1 MPTHTGGKDG
11 RRRPRVVVVGAG
23 FAGLRAVHRLA
34 RSKCDVL
41 LIDRRN
47 HHVFQPLLYQ
57 VATAALSPADI
68 AAPIRSVVRRL
79 ENVQVR
85 LGEVISVDLKR
96 GAVVLSDERIAYD
109 WLILAAGARHAY
121 FGNDHWERRAPGL
134 KSIEDALEL
143 RRRILMAFERAEL
156 EDDEDARR
164 ANLTF
169 VVVGGGPTGVEM
181 AGALREIAVETIPD
195 DFRRIDTKTA
205 RIILLEGGPR
215 LLASMS
221 EEASRR
227 ALAQLDA
234 MGVEVR
240 LNTFVSDIDEDSV
253 WVGDRAVKAANV
265 IWAAGVQAS
274 PLVRGMGASLDTQG
288 RVEVGADCSVPDHPN
303 VFVVGDLAAQ
313 VDAATGRPVPGVA
326 QGAIQMGD
334 FVGRLIRD
342 ELRMMRAPVSERPA
356 FRYRNKGDMATIG
369 RARAVADLGGR
380 TFGGFFAWI
389 LWSLIHVTF
398 LIGFRNKLLVMINW
412 AWQWAVQARGAR
424 LITES
429 GSGTRERPRRS
440 T

>member
-1 MPTHTGGKDG
+1 MPTRTGGEDG
-11 RRRPRVVVVGAG
+11 RPRPKVVVVGAG
-23 FAGLRAVHRLA
+23 FAGLRIVHHLA
-34 RSKCDVL
+34 RSDCDVL
-41 LIDRRN
+41 LIDRNN

-79 ENVQVR
+79 KNVQVR
-85 LGEVISVDLKR
+85 LGEVTSVDLQQ
-96 GAVVLSDERIAYD
+96 GTVVLGDERVAYD

-121 FGNDHWERRAPGL
+121 FGNDDWESRAPGL
-134 KSIEDALEL
+134 KSIEDALEI
-143 RRRILMAFERAEL
+143 RRRVLVAFERAEL
-156 EDDEDARR
+156 EDDEDTRR

-169 VVVGGGPTGVEM
+169 VVIGGGPTGVEM
-181 AGALREIAVETIPD
+181 AGALREIAAETIPD

-240 LNTFVSDIDEDSV
+240 LNTFVSDIDGDSV
-253 WVGDRAVKAANV
+253 WVGSRAVKAANI

-274 PLVRGMGASLDTQG
+274 PLVRGMGAPLDSQG
-288 RVEVGADCSVPDHPN
+288 RVEVGADCAVPGHPN

-313 VDAATGRPVPGVA
+313 VDAATGGPVPGVA
-326 QGAIQMGD
+326 QGAIQMGNY
-334 FVGRLIRD
+334 VGRLIRD
-342 ELRMMRAPVSERPA
+342 ELLTTREQVSERSA

-380 TFGGFFAWI
+380 TFGGIFAWI

-412 AWQWAVQARGAR
+412 VWQWVVRARGAR
-424 LITES
+424 LIT
-429 GSGTRERPRRS
+429 GG
-440 T
+440 